1 MAALEKPS
9 TYEKDWEVN
18 FTHCYANGLLK
29 FSEISN
35 MLQITAGEHAIA
47 AGFGFFEM
55 AKNNQAWVLS
65 RIRMEIEQ
73 LPKWLDHLT
82 IKTWVQ
88 EFQGA
93 RSIRNFEVW
102 TKGRLYLSATT
113 YWAVINTLKRGSE
126 DLALS
131 TEGFETYPHRMA
143 TLQPFSRLDISRD
156 TDPVKNHQVVLSDL
170 DIVKHVNNVKYM
182 EWCLD
187 TLKPD
192 LVLDNNVH
200 ALEMNYLRELR
211 YDDWVEISSAHTDKE
226 IFFKIKKE
234 EKISFLMQIELK

>member
-1 MAALEKPS
+1 MATQERPS

-18 FTHCYANGLLK
+18 FTHCYANGLIK

-55 AKNNQAWVLS
+55 ANNNQAWVLS
-65 RIRMEIEQ
+65 RIRMEVEE
-73 LPKWLDHLT
+73 LPKWLDHIT
-82 IKTWVQ
+82 IKTWIQ

-102 TKGRLYLSATT
+102 RKGKRYLTATT
-113 YWAVINTLKRGSE
+113 YWAVINTLKRTSE
-126 DLALS
+126 DLAIP
-131 TEGFETYPHRMA
+131 TVGFETYPLQIA
-143 TLQPFSRLDISRD
+143 TSKPFSRLDIQRD
-156 TDPVKNHQVVLSDL
+156 TAVVKNHQVVLSDL

-187 TLKPD
+187 TLKPE
-192 LVLDNNVH
+192 LVLENNIR

-211 YDDWVEISSAHTDKE
+211 YDDWVEISSSHTDNE
-226 IFFKIKKE
+226 IFFKIKKD